1 MKRVARYILN
11 ALTVLS
17 LLVCVAVCLLW
28 WARVERRRVG
38 NGCFVFGGRY
48 TLSLASDRA
57 AVLGPPPWP
66 SDPALRKRV
75 RDMVEA
81 VRANGTLR
89 YHGTTGGM
97 GYGDPDFAAPLTPWL
112 GSLKMLDGAA
122 LYDSLDDAP
131 IPMLLAALEDDRLF
145 LLAHALLN
153 LTHAAEKVSDYRVY
167 QLKFSMKETN
177 VDGKWTGVYD
187 GVRVRITEDRPR
199 GNFSSWGAEIRGVM
213 TMADPASG
221 ERAQVRR
228 LWHERFDVP
237 RWTARY
243 WEVALATL
251 VVPAAQFMTAL
262 TGWLRRRKR
271 RAGGRCLMCGYDLRA
286 TPDRCP
292 ECGTIPENLKV

>member
-1 MKRVARYILN
+1 
-11 ALTVLS
+11 
-17 LLVCVAVCLLW
+17 
-28 WARVERRRVG
+28 
-38 NGCFVFGGRY
+38 
-48 TLSLASDRA
+48 
-57 AVLGPPPWP
+57 
-66 SDPALRKRV
+66 
-75 RDMVEA
+75 
-81 VRANGTLR
+81 
-89 YHGTTGGM
+89 
-97 GYGDPDFAAPLTPWL
+97 
-112 GSLKMLDGAA
+112 
-122 LYDSLDDAP
+122 
-131 IPMLLAALEDDRLF
+131 MLLAALEDDRLF

-153 LTHAAEKVSDYRVY
+153 LTHAAEKVSDYSVA

-243 WEVALATL
+243 WQVALATL

-292 ECGTIPENLKV
+292 ECGNVPSAEKA